1 MNKIHKLREF
11 LAKEKQL
18 QALQQ
23 EVQHLAQS
31 TAVQEVVKFKQ
42 ELQALMEQFNLS
54 EAEVL
59 DMLRPPATQA
69 PAQESVKYQRAQK
82 IFRNPHTGE
91 TLEIRSRNHAKFQAW
106 KRTYGDEVETW
117 LVS

>member
-23 EVQHLAQS
+23 EVEHLAQS
-31 TAVQEVVKFKQ
+31 PAVQEVVKFKQ
-42 ELQALMEQFNLS
+42 ALQALMEKFNLS

-59 DMLRPPATQA
+59 EMLRSSGTQT
-69 PAQESVKYQRAQK
+69 PVQETVKYQRAQK

-91 TLEIRSRNHAKFQAW
+91 TLEIRSRNHATFQAW
-106 KRTYGDEVETW
+106 KRTYGEEVETW